1 MKAAT
6 RIEYGKISAIFHKE
20 MQAIAL
26 HEGKSYWFGHIHQNN
41 CIVRNL
47 ADGIQLYQIF
57 TPAFISFIRYI
68 YPRALQRHP
77 EHFGTRNAKD
87 VIHALYLESNAKDW
101 NEDRYADFLSNEVFC
116 LLLCKQNNEYRTDI
130 LRIDL
135 FRKLDESKEL
145 EGAFEFTGGLFH
157 ALKHFSIEEQSASIL
172 PNQNVKLF
180 DIEQLIW
187 PIAHAFYRGSWS
199 NGKRKNTYETNIE
212 YLGKKFT
219 LEFYKEPSINVS
231 FVNSVIPKTL

>member
-1 MKAAT
+1 MRQVTESEYQAILTIFNKEMKAV
-6 RIEYGKISAIFHKE
+6 
-20 MQAIAL
+20 AL
-26 HEGKSYWFGHIHQNN
+26 HEKKNSWFGIVHRNN
-41 CIVRNL
+41 CIVRSL
-47 ADGIQLYQIF
+47 SDDIILFQMY
-57 TPAFISFIRYI
+57 TPAFISFIRDV
-68 YPRALQRHP
+68 YPRALLRHP

-87 VIHALYLESNAKDW
+87 IIHALYLESNAKDW

-116 LLLCKQNNEYRTDI
+116 LLLCKQNNEYCTDV

-180 DIEQLIW
+180 DVEQLVW
-187 PIAHAFYRGSWS
+187 PIAHAFYRGTWV
-199 NGKRKNTYETNIE
+199 NGNRNNTYESSIV
-212 YLGKKFT
+212 YLGKNFT
-219 LEFYKEPSINVS
+219 LEFYKEPGMNVS
-231 FVNSVIPKTL
+231 FVNSVIPKTT